1 MNEELTKQLEELFNK
16 SRPAT
21 HQDLKENVDFFLGL
35 LKELRVRLQ
44 NEINE
49 SGKSKDERIILL
61 EKTIAKSE
69 ANVIKLLNNFQN
81 KNKSDVESYFN
92 LLKKEINRVEKSI
105 PELPKKDDSSKLEN
119 KIEETISRLES
130 LEEDDECEKLEENF
144 NDTINE
150 LRDEM
155 YSKLESFKKDL
166 SSRNVTGRPIFGRTN
181 IKVLDNGTVV
191 SDVVTE
197 LNFTNATSISVSGG
211 TSRRVD
217 IETGGSGSSTGAA
230 TPIAPTSGAIN
241 SSNTAFVFA
250 TEPKVIV
257 ANGVAIRQGYGFT
270 WNSGTSTA
278 TLDNAPATGTDVF
291 GYSPVTTTGRD
302 PAVLTVADATSITP
316 ITDSY
321 RIIHQTNTQSAG
333 TLTINADSSTPVDG
347 RAFTLRIDSTN
358 IQTFSWN
365 SQYVGGTIALPTA
378 TSGSGKVD
386 YYSFI
391 YYATDSKYHFIGS
404 ALNLG

>member
-1 MNEELTKQLEELFNK
+1 MNKELETQLTQFLNQGK
-16 SRPAT
+16 VAT
-21 HQDLKENVDFFLGL
+21 YADLKQNMDFFLKLMKEVRIQLESKITDGNDKNN
-35 LKELRVRLQ
+35 KEL
-44 NEINE
+44 I
-49 SGKSKDERIILL
+49 SISKALNASYKKL
-61 EKTIAKSE
+61 EDSIKISSSDSE
-69 ANVIKLLNNFQN
+69 KKISSNYIKFETEL
-81 KNKSDVESYFN
+81 KRVESLIPKIPDLPNIKDLEDRITNRINSIKSLTADDFKKIFISN
-92 LLKKEINRVEKSI
+92 GIAIRDGLERLKGEERLDKSAIRGIETIEDDIKKIKAQPAFKVINVGSSS
-105 PELPKKDDSSKLEN
+105 DSS
-119 KIEETISRLES
+119 
-130 LEEDDECEKLEENF
+130 
-144 NDTINE
+144 
-150 LRDEM
+150 
-155 YSKLESFKKDL
+155 
-166 SSRNVTGRPIFGRTN
+166 SS
-181 IKVLDNGTVV
+181 
-191 SDVVTE
+191 
-197 LNFTNATSISVSGG
+197 
-211 TSRRVD
+211 
-217 IETGGSGSSTGAA
+217 SSSATGAA

-241 SSNTAFVFA
+241 GSNTAFVFA
-250 TEPKVIV
+250 TEPKVISRD
-257 ANGVAIRQGYGFT
+257 GITIRQGYGFT

-278 TLDNAPATGTDVF
+278 TLDIAPSYEVF
-291 GYSPVTTTGRD
+291 AFSPVTTTGRD